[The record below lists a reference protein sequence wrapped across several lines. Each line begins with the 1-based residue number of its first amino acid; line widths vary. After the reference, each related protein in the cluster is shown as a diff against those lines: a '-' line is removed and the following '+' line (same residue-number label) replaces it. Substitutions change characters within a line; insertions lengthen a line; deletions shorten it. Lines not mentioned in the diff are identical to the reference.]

1 MSRRKIEFL
10 FSVLTV
16 LFLAWAL
23 WEARDWPAQSKLFPW
38 SLGFSVLALALLQ
51 VAFALRAALKER
63 RTAGVAQKL
72 SDTAPATGGAPP
84 SPTERDLIPPDIARR
99 RAMMIGC
106 WIVAFFVGISLL
118 GFKLGSLFLTFV
130 FLKFTAKEKWVTS
143 AAIAVGSYLFF
154 WLVFDLALRVPLG
167 SGLLGEYFG
176 MN

>member
-1 MSRRKIEFL
+1 MSPKKTEFL
-10 FSVLTV
+10 FSVLIV

-38 SLGFSVLALALLQ
+38 SLGFTVLALAVLQ

-63 RTAGVAQKL
+63 RTAGVAEKL
-72 SDTAPATGGAPP
+72 SDAANAIGGARP
-84 SPTERDLIPPDIARR
+84 SLTESDLMPPDIARR
-99 RAMMIGC
+99 RTMMIGC
-106 WIVAFFVGISLL
+106 WIVAFFVGVSLL

-130 FLKFTAKEKWVTS
+130 FLKFTAKENWATS

-154 WLVFDLALRVPLG
+154 WLVFDVALRVPLG
-167 SGLLGEYFG
+167 SGLIGEYFG